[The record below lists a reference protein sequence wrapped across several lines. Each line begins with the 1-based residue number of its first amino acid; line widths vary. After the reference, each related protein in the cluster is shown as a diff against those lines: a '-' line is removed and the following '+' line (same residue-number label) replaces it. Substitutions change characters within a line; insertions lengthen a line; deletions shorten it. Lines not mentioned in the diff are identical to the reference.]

1 MDDPR
6 SATPPTNSHIDH
18 PRGRR
23 VLADEVRRLV
33 RATRTN
39 TVDQATR
46 DRAVELLQ
54 EAALLLEQEQTPGP
68 FWQTGR
74 TSFDGFQISSDA
86 LTIFP
91 FSPAMG
97 PLNPVAPVVE
107 LEVDDDKTV
116 HGTVTFTEPYNGPPF
131 DTAHGG
137 IIALVY
143 DDLVGMAAMV
153 GAGGGMTA
161 NLSIDYRKPTPMF
174 RRIELTARLD
184 RYEGRKFWA
193 HGEMRLDGELL
204 NEASGLFIRPQGF
217 PPLVST
223 G

>member
-1 MDDPR
+1 MDDAR
-6 SATPPTNSHIDH
+6 SAPLPANSHIDH
-18 PRGRR
+18 PQGRR
-23 VLADEVRRLV
+23 VLANEVRRLV

-39 TVDQATR
+39 AVDQETR
-46 DRAVELLQ
+46 GRAV
-54 EAALLLEQEQTPGP
+54 ALL
-68 FWQTGR
+68 
-74 TSFDGFQISSDA
+74 
-86 LTIFP
+86 
-91 FSPAMG
+91 
-97 PLNPVAPVVE
+97 
-107 LEVDDDKTV
+107 LEVDDDKVV
-116 HGTVTFTEPYNGPPF
+116 HGFVTFTEPYNGPPF

-174 RRIELTARLD
+174 RRIELTASLE

-204 NEASGLFIRPQGF
+204 NEANGLFIRPKGL